1 MLNKNTSTRSGLV
14 GLAATALFLAA
25 AGCSTASQA
34 ADWQKVV
41 DDANTEG
48 KLIVYVGKSD
58 PAWAKNVSAAFKKAY
73 PGIDAQLTAVPSPEQ
88 VTRLGQ
94 ELQTG
99 KAGADFVINSQY
111 AFFPQADKDGNLLP
125 IDGPADKT
133 WPDQYKLGTS
143 TREVMAD
150 EFVLAWNSDKV
161 PGGLTSYTD
170 LVKPEFKGRLI
181 LPDIS
186 QSTSANAGH
195 MDWMRKQF
203 GDDFW
208 TKLAAQNPTFMT
220 STQGVVQSI
229 AAGENWVTPWGLAST
244 IKTVQAKGAPIKYFV
259 PTTGYSLL
267 WYAAIPKTAAHPNAG
282 RVFMNW
288 LETPDGQSV
297 LVGDHEMASPLNVSN
312 AIGSIDK
319 LDPSGSQLS
328 QDQADAITAEWKK
341 VFNR

>member
-1 MLNKNTSTRSGLV
+1 MLNEKAATRPRLI
-14 GLAATALFLAA
+14 GLAATALILMAT
-25 AGCSTASQA
+25 AGSSSQA

-41 DDANTEG
+41 DDANSEG
-48 KLIVYVGKSD
+48 KLLVYVGKSD
-58 PAWAKNVSAAFKKAY
+58 PTWAKDITAAFEKAY
-73 PGIDAQLTAVPSPEQ
+73 PSIVIELTRVPSPEQ

-94 ELQTG
+94 EFQTG

-111 AFFPQADKDGNLLP
+111 AFFPQAEKDGNLLP
-125 IDGPADKT
+125 IDGPADKS
-133 WPDQYKLGTS
+133 WPDKFKLGDG

-150 EFVLAWNSDKV
+150 EFVLAWNTDKV
-161 PGGLTSYTD
+161 PGGLTSYED

-203 GDDFW
+203 GSDFW
-208 TKLAAQNPTFMT
+208 AKLAAQNPTFMT

-244 IKTVQAKGAPIKYFV
+244 IKSVQETGAPIKYFV
-259 PTTGYSLL
+259 PASGYSLL
-267 WYAAIPKTAAHPNAG
+267 WYAAIPKTAGHPNAA

-288 LETPDGQSV
+288 LETADGQTV
-297 LVGDHEMASPLNVSN
+297 LVGDHLMASPLNVSN
-312 AIGSIDK
+312 AIGPIDQ
-319 LDPSGSQLS
+319 LDASGSQLT
-328 QDQADAITAEWKK
+328 QEQADTIISEWKK